1 MIYFTTEQD
10 FRKRTNIHKNV
21 DWSEINPNIS
31 EASNIY
37 VRPILG
43 KEFYDHLL
51 TAYNGSTL
59 KADEKKLVDIIQLIV
74 AYRATDLALT
84 WITFKPTNKGLQQ
97 QFGENSQSATLE
109 MLKYVRNQAKNMATI
124 HENELKKTL
133 ERDRKLYPIYEKNSN
148 KDIVAPS
155 EPEDNTGFDIF

>member
-1 MIYFTTEQD
+1 MIHFITEQD
-10 FRKRTNIHKNV
+10 FRKKTNIHKNV

-37 VRPILG
+37 IRPILG
-43 KEFYDHLL
+43 LKFYNDLL
-51 TAYNGSTL
+51 SKYNSSNL
-59 KADEKKLVDIIQLIV
+59 SPDEESLVDIIQRIV

-124 HENELKKTL
+124 HEKELQKTL
-133 ERDRKLYPIYEKNSN
+133 ERDKKLYPIYESKEN
-148 KDIVAPS
+148 KEIVAPS